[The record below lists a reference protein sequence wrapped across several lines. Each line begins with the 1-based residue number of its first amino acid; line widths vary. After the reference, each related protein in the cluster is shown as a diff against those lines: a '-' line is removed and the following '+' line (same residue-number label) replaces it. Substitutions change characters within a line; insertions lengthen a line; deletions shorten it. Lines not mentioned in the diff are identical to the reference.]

1 MYKLISA
8 IVGALV
14 TIMIGLNGTLANYI
28 GNYLSTTI
36 IHFIGLISIT
46 VILLVKGLKPRL
58 HKDIPFYF
66 YCGGALGIFPVLFN
80 NLTFVT
86 LGASV
91 TLALGLLGQS
101 LTSIIIDHYGL
112 MEVEAI
118 QFKKEKFIGLFIIS
132 LGIVIMTIF

>member
-1 MYKLISA
+1 MYKFISA

-14 TIMIGLNGTLANYI
+14 TIMIGFNGTLSNYI

-46 VILLVKGLKPRL
+46 IILLVKGLRPRIY
-58 HKDIPFYF
+58 KDIPFYF
-66 YCGGALGIFPVLFN
+66 YSGGILGIFPVLCN
-80 NLTFVT
+80 NLTFIT
-86 LGASV
+86 LGASI

-112 MEVEAI
+112 MAVETI
-118 QFKKEKFIGLFIIS
+118 EFKKEKLIGLFIIS
-132 LGIVIMTIF
+132 LGIIIMTIF